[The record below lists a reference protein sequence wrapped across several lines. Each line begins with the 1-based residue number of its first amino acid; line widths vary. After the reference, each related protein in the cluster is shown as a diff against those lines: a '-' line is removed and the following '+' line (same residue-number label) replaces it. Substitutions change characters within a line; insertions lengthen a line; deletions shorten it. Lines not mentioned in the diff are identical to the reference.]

1 MDSLKLRDRSAD
13 AALDKGVPFS
23 ADCALSWRLVNG
35 MGCRLMSDT
44 SYQSLQITFNDGI
57 ARLKLM
63 RPEMLNRFDERLHEE
78 FTLAIEE
85 IGAQPDVAALL
96 ISAEGKVFSA
106 GGDFDMIGKSH
117 EQQDLRDKLVSETTR
132 IYEGIM
138 SFTFPVIA
146 AVAGSA
152 IGFAATLVS
161 LADIVVAARQARI
174 ADPHV
179 VLGLVAGDGGIIGW
193 SQSVGINR
201 AKRYLLTGDYIIGE
215 QVYEIGLVTD
225 LVDEPDEVEAAAE
238 RIAARIASLPRAG
251 VAGTK
256 KAFARLSRLYAGDV
270 FKLALDYEMET
281 LSDPDVL
288 NAVNRM
294 LKRW

>member
-1 MDSLKLRDRSAD
+1 
-13 AALDKGVPFS
+13 
-23 ADCALSWRLVNG
+23 
-35 MGCRLMSDT
+35 MSDT

-63 RPEMLNRFDERLHEE
+63 RPDMLNRFDERLHEE
-78 FTLAIEE
+78 FALAIEE
-85 IGAQPDVAALL
+85 IGAQPDVAALI

-106 GGDFDMIGKSH
+106 GGDFDMIRKSH

-132 IYEGIM
+132 LYEGIM

-215 QVYEIGLVTD
+215 QAYEIGLVTD

-288 NAVNRM
+288 DAVNRM
-294 LKRW
+294 LKR